1 MSGAGQGTKAEVKVK
16 IKKISAQKLED
27 SSSHDSRV
35 VFNVG
40 VNIEEEYRK
49 SNSVGLNYAVSLE
62 TEPPIG
68 KVSIEGIATVSGN
81 PAGVEKM
88 LAPDPST
95 NIPKVLTP
103 IYEEIYSVLFMLVGT
118 LDLPYPSPALL
129 KKPHVG
135 VSKSA

>member
-1 MSGAGQGTKAEVKVK
+1 MAKERKRILALRSRR
-16 IKKISAQKLED
+16 IIAQKLED
-27 SSSHDSRV
+27 SSSHDTRV

-40 VNIEEEYRK
+40 VNIEEVYRK
-49 SNSVGLNYAVSLE
+49 SNSVALNFAVSLE
-62 TEPPIG
+62 TEPSIG
-68 KVSIEGIATVSGN
+68 KLAIEGVATVTGN

-88 LAPDPST
+88 LAADSST

-135 VSKSA
+135 VSKAT